1 MKVFFTLLILLFAQT
16 AFSQTTV
23 NSKKYGELVFNVLDF
38 GLAKTSR
45 ERTEVEKNS
54 PTGDRGWL
62 KDFEIIEQT
71 DSIKIAQKANFG
83 VVYRVD
89 ARETVD
95 IKVVIEWIYPSKIIN
110 EKGEVFKS
118 IKYATVRPTNTPSAS
133 SYSLDES
140 YEMLKGNWEMNIYL
154 ENKKIYS
161 KTFVL
166 Y

>member
-1 MKVFFTLLILLFAQT
+1 MKVFFTLLILLGAQT
-16 AFSQTTV
+16 VFSQTTV
-23 NSKKYGELVFNVLDF
+23 KSKKYGDLIFNELAY
-38 GLAKTSR
+38 GPAKTSR
-45 ERTEVEKNS
+45 ERTEVEKKS

-71 DSIKIAQKANFG
+71 DSIQIVPKANFG
-83 VVYRVD
+83 VVYMVD
-89 ARETVD
+89 AKETVD
-95 IKVVIEWIYPSKIIN
+95 LKVVIEWIYPSKIVN

-118 IKYATVRPTNTPSAS
+118 IKYSTVRPTNTPSAS

-140 YEMLKGNWEMNIYL
+140 YEMVKGNWEVNIYL
-154 ENKKIYS
+154 ENKKVYS